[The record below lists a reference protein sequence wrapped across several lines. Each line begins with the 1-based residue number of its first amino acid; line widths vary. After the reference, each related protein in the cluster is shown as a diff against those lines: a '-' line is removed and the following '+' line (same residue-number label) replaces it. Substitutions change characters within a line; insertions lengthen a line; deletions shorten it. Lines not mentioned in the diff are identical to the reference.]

1 MYKSLIIFIVTLVNL
16 NASHALT
23 LMPLTSWIKD
33 KDYTTLSVEDT
44 ILVTQ
49 RCMAA
54 YRINISFF
62 SEFSNYD
69 PKKLKDTFEKY
80 SWVNSRFAIL
90 KVVKNKDKVRDKNY
104 ADKFIKSLLQEEQ
117 EIYDAYLE
125 IMRNNQPIPHSLN
138 SELLATDIGVCNKID
153 SMVFDAY
160 QQMKKHEE
168 SSK

>member
-23 LMPLTSWIKD
+23 LMPLTSWIKN

-69 PKKLKDTFEKY
+69 PKILKDTFE
-80 SWVNSRFAIL
+80 
-90 KVVKNKDKVRDKNY
+90 
-104 ADKFIKSLLQEEQ
+104 
-117 EIYDAYLE
+117 
-125 IMRNNQPIPHSLN
+125 
-138 SELLATDIGVCNKID
+138 
-153 SMVFDAY
+153 
-160 QQMKKHEE
+160 
-168 SSK
+168 